1 MPQPSI
7 RSRLGEAVQRPS
19 LYDLFVLFK
28 DARQEVIRECGIQ
41 VVLDVGAN
49 AGQYAMRLREDGYAG
64 RIISFE
70 PIREVH
76 EALAASAAHDDL
88 WETRNLALG
97 ADSGLAILNISENTY
112 SSSFFP
118 IADIHVD
125 AAREAA
131 FIRTEQVDRARL
143 DSIDIPTD
151 EPILLK
157 MDVQGYEPE
166 VIRGAGRLLE
176 NVAALEVEMSLVP
189 IYHGQ
194 ELAPEVCRL
203 LRQKSFVPVAI
214 DNAFWHPR
222 TREIL
227 AIDGLFRR
235 ITADGAE

>member
-1 MPQPSI
+1 M
-7 RSRLGEAVQRPS
+7 
-19 LYDLFVLFK
+19 LFK
-28 DARQEVIRECGIQ
+28 DARQELIRECGIR

-49 AGQYAMRLREDGYAG
+49 AGQYATRLREDGYDG

-76 EALAASAAHDDL
+76 AALAAAAAHDPL

-97 ADSGLAILNISENTY
+97 AESGRAVLNISENTY

-125 AAREAA
+125 AAAEAA
-131 FIRTEQVDRARL
+131 FVGTEEVERARL
-143 DSIDIPTD
+143 DSLDIPTD

-166 VIRGAGRLLE
+166 VIRGAGLLLTR
-176 NVAALEVEMSLVP
+176 VAAVEAEMSLVP

-194 ELAPEVCRL
+194 ELAPEVCKL
-203 LRQKSFVPVAI
+203 LRQKSFVPVAL
-214 DNAFWHPR
+214 DNAFWHPE
-222 TREIL
+222 TQEIL

-235 ITADGAE
+235 IASHGAHRLD

>member
-1 MPQPSI
+1 V
-7 RSRLGEAVQRPS
+7 RSS
-19 LYDLFVLFK
+19 LYDLVVLFK
-28 DARQEVIRECGIQ
+28 DTRQEVIRECGIR

-49 AGQYAMRLREDGYAG
+49 AGQYAKRLREDGYDG

-76 EALAASAAHDDL
+76 AALAAAAARDPL

-97 ADSGLAILNISENTY
+97 AESGRAVLNISENTY

-125 AAREAA
+125 AAGDAA
-131 FIRTEQVDRARL
+131 FIGTEEVDRARL
-143 DSIDIPTD
+143 DALDIPTD

-166 VIRGAGRLLE
+166 VIRGAGLLLGR
-176 NVAALEVEMSLVP
+176 VAAVEAEMSLVP

-203 LRQKSFVPVAI
+203 LRRKSFVPVAL

-235 ITADGAE
+235 ITSHGAHSLD